1 MKRRYFLKK
10 AINRARISRLLAK
23 AIDLFIVL
31 VLSVFFY
38 PLGLILSAVYIAIS
52 DSLQNGQSV
61 GKKFMGFQVISL
73 EDGQPCT
80 VKQSIIRNL
89 PLLVPLVLAIFPLI
103 GPILALVTGAFLYLL
118 EVFFLFKLD
127 SGHRLGDVMADTSVM
142 GHDGTN
148 FVRVNKK
155 KPTSWFPE
163 GQAANPDLTC

>member
-1 MKRRYFLKK
+1 MKRRYFLKQ
-10 AINRARISRLLAK
+10 AINRARISRLIAK

-38 PLGLILSAVYIAIS
+38 PLGLILSAIYVGIS

-73 EDGQPCT
+73 EDGRPCT
-80 VKQSIIRNL
+80 VKQSVIRNI
-89 PLLVPLVLAIFPLI
+89 PLLVPLGLAIFPLI
-103 GPILALVTGAFLYLL
+103 GPILAIVAGIFLLVL

-142 GHDGTN
+142 GHDGTQI
-148 FVRVNKK
+148 VTKK
-155 KPTSWFPE
+155 KKETTWFPE
-163 GQAANPDLTC
+163 NGAPQT